1 MNKKETGSQ
10 IDNNGP
16 TNEGVRLQDIHER
29 IDLLKSNLEKIEFL
43 LENKDLSQD
52 DLEKLSGTIKLVQE
66 ELGKSNF
73 VIDFMTKDINVSS
86 K

>member
-1 MNKKETGSQ
+1 MNRKETGPQ

-16 TNEGVRLQDIHER
+16 TNKEVRLQDIHEK

-43 LENKDLSQD
+43 LENKDLPQD
-52 DLEKLSGTIKLVQE
+52 DLEKLSSTIKLVQE

-73 VIDFMTKDINVSS
+73 VIDFITKDINISS

>member
-1 MNKKETGSQ
+1 MNNNETGPQ
-10 IDNNGP
+10 IDNNGS
-16 TNEGVRLQDIHER
+16 TNEEVRLQNIHER
-29 IDLLKSNLEKIEFL
+29 INLLKSNLEKIEFL
-43 LENKDLSQD
+43 IENKDLSQD

-73 VIDFMTKDINVSS
+73 VIDFITKDINVSS